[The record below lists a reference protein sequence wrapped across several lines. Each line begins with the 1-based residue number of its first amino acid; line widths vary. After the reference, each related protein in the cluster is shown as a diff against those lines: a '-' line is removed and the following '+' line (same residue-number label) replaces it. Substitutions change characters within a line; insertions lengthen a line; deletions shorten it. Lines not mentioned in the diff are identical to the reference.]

1 MLVGP
6 DFFQPK
12 FDYRFNT
19 VSVSAFSD
27 VSLFAEDKYRISAIF
42 CNASGSTNV
51 IIAPEPLT
59 SSSAGIRLK
68 TDGSIF
74 ELNFQRYGPLA
85 SKEWFALGSGGSGDV
100 YVVEVIYKPFQGGL
114 RQGEE

>member
-1 MLVGP
+1 MLVSP
-6 DFFQPK
+6 NFFQPK
-12 FDYRFNT
+12 FDYIHST
-19 VSVSAFSD
+19 VSVSAFAD
-27 VSLFAEDKYRISAIF
+27 TQIFAEDRYRISAIF

-51 IIAPEPLT
+51 IIAPEKLT

-85 SKEWFALGSGGSGDV
+85 SKEWRAIGSGGTGDI
-100 YVVEVIYKPFQGGL
+100 YVIQVIYNPSVGPDTQ
-114 RQGEE
+114 EV